1 AMTERLITTIRS
13 RNPTATSGPSED
25 RLIGP
30 MLPDGPS
37 LSSFLSR
44 TRIVGSAP
52 ALPPDGLAV
61 TLGPGTPV
69 GRAAA
74 IWAGMF
80 APVGS
85 NGTQSKPGKYTS
97 TQAWALLLRRISFP
111 PSRSPGRNPST
122 IRVGT
127 LRWRRITAIVGA

>member
-1 AMTERLITTIRS
+1 MAAAATTATSSRS
-13 RNPTATSGPSED
+13 PTATSGPSED

-30 MLPDGPS
+30 ILPDGPS
-37 LSSFLSR
+37 LPSFLLRSG
-44 TRIVGSAP
+44 IVGSAP
-52 ALPPDGLAV
+52 ALPWDDFGVA
-61 TLGPGTPV
+61 LGPGTPV
-69 GRAAA
+69 GNAAA
-74 IWAGMF
+74 ICTGLF

-127 LRWRRITAIVGA
+127 LRSRRITAIVGA